1 MNYFGGRRNGSG
13 GFIMSFW
20 LRLALFL
27 GILFGLLSGAAAR
40 ARTTARTRTTAS
52 SLSSRSTHQR
62 NYRNKK
68 RWNYLRH
75 RRLRQQLRT
84 QRQGQKH
91 DDAGSSSSSSPSSLS
106 LSPEQ
111 ETRDVNGTVL
121 DDDVQPQEQSYHED
135 PPRQLDTSTTIV
147 YYVHSELG
155 RDTNTGTTADGAVRT
170 IQKGLNLIRKAIQHN
185 KKKTPSTPQNT
196 HTPTTV
202 VILELT
208 GTFSFENIVLTEKYS
223 VGDKSTSTI
232 DRFIIRGS
240 DTNKKKATI
249 LGGQELDF
257 VKGNNRTYRDTTLST
272 AIVHILL
279 RTHSLSC
286 VRFYCLFLHCGI

>member
-1 MNYFGGRRNGSG
+1 
-13 GFIMSFW
+13 MSFW

-27 GILFGLLSGAAAR
+27 GILIGLLSAAAAT

-84 QRQGQKH
+84 HRQGQKH
-91 DDAGSSSSSSPSSLS
+91 DDAGSSSSSSSSPSSLS

-111 ETRDVNGTVL
+111 ETRDVNGNVL

-155 RDTNTGTTADGAVRT
+155 RDTNTGTNADGAVRT

-185 KKKTPSTPQNT
+185 KKKTPSTLQNT
-196 HTPTTV
+196 HTPTT

-286 VRFYCLFLHCGI
+286 VRFYRLFLHCGI